1 MTETSTESQIMT
13 DIRLAL
19 SKGDV
24 RLFRNNVGV
33 LRDAKGHYVQ
43 YGLAVGSADLVGWR
57 TVRITRDM
65 VGMSLAQFVALEVKR
80 PGGRVSPPQRAWLA
94 VAQSAGALVGIV
106 HSVEEARGLIHG
118 QP

>member
-1 MTETSTESQIMT
+1 MKAEKTESQIMT

-33 LRDAKGHYVQ
+33 LRDVKGNYVQ
-43 YGLAVGSADLVGWR
+43 YGLAVGSADLIGWR

-65 VGMSLAQFVALEVKR
+65 VGMSIAQFVALEVKR
-80 PGGRVSPPQRAWLA
+80 PGGHVSPQQRAWLA
-94 VAQSAGALVGIV
+94 IAQSAGALVGIV
-106 HSVEEARGLIHG
+106 HSVEEARGLMNG